1 MMSLQKA
8 LPWREGVKTATQGKP
23 EDHDRCSLA
32 CGGEF
37 SSLAQPGFFLSEGVS
52 GSGVCSDIQ
61 TDPVCGSVS
70 PWLMSS
76 CFLYFL
82 CFYMLPFFCL
92 VV

>member
-37 SSLAQPGFFLSEGVS
+37 SSLAQPGFFCLKVFPGLGCAQTFKLTLSV
-52 GSGVCSDIQ
+52 V
-61 TDPVCGSVS
+61 
-70 PWLMSS
+70 L
-76 CFLYFL
+76 FLRG
-82 CFYMLPFFCL
+82 
-92 VV
+92 